1 MGDCEYVNYDDDVGY
16 YVDYDNH
23 HYHEDG
29 NALALA
35 LMMLIMIIIM
45 MRMAGCDSDAEDF
58 DEGVLPMEDWSRGA
72 CFKLRPFKIQVILYQ
87 ACQC

>member
-29 NALALA
+29 NALAL
-35 LMMLIMIIIM
+35 MMLIMIIIM
-45 MRMAGCDSDAEDF
+45 MRMAGCDAEDLTKVSCQWGTGH
-58 DEGVLPMEDWSRGA
+58 EALASNCGHLRSR
-72 CFKLRPFKIQVILYQ
+72 
-87 ACQC
+87 

>member
-29 NALALA
+29 NALAPT

-45 MRMAGCDSDAEDF
+45 MRMALALMLRTLTKVSCQWGTGHEALASNC
-58 DEGVLPMEDWSRGA
+58 GHLRSR
-72 CFKLRPFKIQVILYQ
+72 
-87 ACQC
+87 